1 MSSVKPAQTGAL
13 ARSSSRRSGRI
24 IAAALAGVFAL
35 AAQAQDKPA
44 EPQQKVLRVCQ
55 DPKNLP
61 MSDQQDRGFENK
73 IAALMAQ
80 KLGWKLEHTWYPQ
93 RMGFIKNT
101 LKAKIPDTETFKCDV
116 VTSVSTDFEMGLATR
131 PYYTSTYAMAYVKG
145 KGLDTIKAPEDL
157 LKLDPAILAKLKIGI
172 FARSPASDW
181 ILKNGLISQMVSYQD
196 QTGDPEQYPGQLIDR
211 DLVSGKVDV
220 AIAWGPI
227 VGYFAQ
233 HSGSTAIA
241 VVPFK
246 PEADGIRYGFSIA
259 MGVRYGEK
267 ALRDQL
273 NAVLESSKPEIDAIL
288 KEYGVP
294 TVVMPPMAGK
304 PVAAS

>member
-1 MSSVKPAQTGAL
+1 MSSAKAVRAGSVAKP
-13 ARSSSRRSGRI
+13 SSRRSGHM
-24 IAAALAGVFAL
+24 IAAVLAGVFAI

-44 EPQQKVLRVCQ
+44 EPEQKILRVCQ

-101 LKAKIPDTETFKCDV
+101 LKAKIPNTDTFKCDV
-116 VTSVSTDFEMGLATR
+116 VTSVSTDFEMGLATK
-131 PYYTSTYAMAYVKG
+131 PYYTSTYAMAYIKG
-145 KGLDTIKAPEDL
+145 RGLDTVKTPEDL
-157 LKLDPAILAKLKIGI
+157 LKLDPAVLAKLKIGI

-181 ILKNGLISQMVSYQD
+181 ILKNGLVNQMVSYRD

-211 DLVSGKVDV
+211 DLVAGTVDV

-233 HSGSTAIA
+233 HSGNTAIA

-294 TVVMPPMAGK
+294 TVAMPPMVGK
-304 PVAAS
+304 TAAAS